1 MTDFRIP
8 SFDPADVADPAARA
22 RLDELT
28 RQAREIILARQDPD
42 TGLLPAN
49 RKDNGPDDINWT
61 AGFAGA
67 LAISPSDASPQE
79 APRKGDLDTARL
91 LGSRVAEFAERLR
104 G

>member
-42 TGLLPAN
+42 TGLSYL
-49 RKDNGPDDINWT
+49 
-61 AGFAGA
+61 GA
-67 LAISPSDASPQE
+67 RYYSPQLGRFTGIDPKAVDPENLHVEVVAGCDRAAEQAVERGGE
-79 APRKGDLDTARL
+79 ARAGR
-91 LGSRVAEFAERLR
+91 
-104 G
+104 